1 MDPFTASLIVGG
13 ATKLAGIPSSIAE
26 QRGLERRLKALQ
38 GQQVSKYTIDPKIEN
53 LYRQSIG
60 EASNPEGFGGATTNN
75 FRQQLARMQRARFG
89 AARSMGGGAR
99 GINAVLA
106 GQELDQ
112 LNQFA
117 VGDENMRRSNRLAAL
132 GRAGSYASQFQAM
145 RDRNTSFDQ
154 NYRLQLE
161 NALGQSIRSQKDY
174 RRNMLSGMGSDLL
187 TTGISGAMGG
197 SGGGYVADGG
207 NAMEQTIPQ
216 SIGRTS
222 TRRRY

>member
-13 ATKLAGIPSSIAE
+13 ASKLASLPSSYSD
-26 QRGLERRLKALQ
+26 QMKLERRLKSLQ
-38 GQQVSKYTIDPKIEN
+38 GQPMSRYTIDPKIEN

-60 EASNPEGFGGATTNN
+60 EASNPEGFGGATTSN

-117 VGDENMRRSNRLAAL
+117 VGDENLRRSNRLGAL
-132 GRAGSYASQFQAM
+132 GRAGSYAGQFQAM

-161 NALGQSIRSQKDY
+161 RALGQSIASQKDY
-174 RRNMLSGMGSDLL
+174 RRNMLSGMGSDLI
-187 TTGISGAMGG
+187 TTGISGMM
-197 SGGGYVADGG
+197 GG
-207 NAMEQTIPQ
+207 NAMDKTN
-216 SIGRTS
+216 
-222 TRRRY
+222 

>member
-13 ATKLAGIPSSIAE
+13 ASKLASLPSSYSD
-26 QRGLERRLKALQ
+26 QMKLERRLKALQ
-38 GQQVSKYTIDPKIEN
+38 RQPMARYSIDPKIEG

-60 EASNPEGFGGATTNN
+60 EASNPEGFGGATASN

-117 VGDENMRRSNRLAAL
+117 VGDENLRRSNRLGAL
-132 GRAGSYASQFQAM
+132 GRAGNYAGQFQAM

-161 NALGQSIRSQKDY
+161 RALGEGIRSQRDY
-174 RRNMLSGMGSDLL
+174 RRNLLSGMGSDMI
-187 TTGISGAMGG
+187 TTGISGMM
-197 SGGGYVADGG
+197 GG
-207 NAMEQTIPQ
+207 NAMDKTN
-216 SIGRTS
+216 
-222 TRRRY
+222 